1 MSQRPVVRAA
11 LLAAITVTA
20 VPSSALAGF
29 LTASASRDATIYSG
43 SGSTA
48 NGAGQYLFAGRTASG
63 ALRRAL
69 LHFDLSSIP
78 EDAAIV
84 SATLNLHLTQA
95 ASGEHGVSVHRVLAS
110 WTTGSSDPTGNEGT
124 GAAAAPAD
132 ATWTSRSFGSP
143 TMDWANAG
151 GDIATSA
158 SAFSLI
164 GTELVRYSIS
174 SAGLAAD
181 VQAWLADPAGS
192 NHGWI
197 LIGDETVNQSARRFG
212 SADGSAEFAP
222 TLEVEWAVIP
232 APGAAALLA
241 IAGLVRPRR
250 RR

>member
-1 MSQRPVVRAA
+1 MSQRSAVRAA
-11 LLAAITVTA
+11 LLAAIA
-20 VPSSALAGF
+20 AASVPSSALAGF
-29 LTASASRDATIYSG
+29 LSASASRDATIYSG
-43 SGSTA
+43 SSSTA

-78 EDAAIV
+78 SDAVIV

-95 ASGEHGVSVHRVLAS
+95 ASGEHVVSAHRLLAS
-110 WTTGSSDPTGNEGT
+110 WTTGSSDPSGNEGT

-143 TMDWANAG
+143 AMDWTNAG
-151 GDIATSA
+151 GDFA
-158 SAFSLI
+158 SAASGSSLI

-174 SAGLAAD
+174 SAGLVGD
-181 VQAWLADPAGS
+181 VQSWLADPSA

-197 LIGDETVNQSARRFG
+197 LVGDETVNQSARRFG

-222 TLEVEWAVIP
+222 TLEIEFTVVP
-232 APGAAALLA
+232 APAAAAALGL
-241 IAGLVRPRR
+241 AGLVRPRR

>member
-1 MSQRPVVRAA
+1 MTRRFPVRAA
-11 LLAAITVTA
+11 LLAAIA
-20 VPSSALAGF
+20 VASAASPASAGF

-48 NGAGQYLFAGRTASG
+48 NGAGQYLFAGRTATG

-78 EDAAIV
+78 EDAVIV

-110 WTTGSSDPTGNEGT
+110 WTTGSSDPAGNEGA

-151 GDIATSA
+151 GDYATAA

-164 GTELVRYSIS
+164 GTDLVRYSIS

-192 NHGWI
+192 NHGWL

-222 TLEVEWAVIP
+222 TLEIEWAVIP
-232 APGAAALLA
+232 APGAAAVLACFGLL
-241 IAGLVRPRR
+241 GPRR

>member
-1 MSQRPVVRAA
+1 MSQRSAARAA
-11 LLAAITVTA
+11 LLAAIAVA
-20 VPSSALAGF
+20 SVPSSALAGF
-29 LTASASRDATIYSG
+29 LAASASRDATIYSG
-43 SGSTA
+43 SPSIA
-48 NGAGQYLFAGRTASG
+48 NGAGQYLFAGRTNSG

-78 EDAAIV
+78 SDAVIV
-84 SATLNLHLTQA
+84 SATLSLHLTQA
-95 ASGEHGVSVHRVLAS
+95 ASGEHLVSAHRVLAS

-143 TMDWANAG
+143 AMEWANAG
-151 GDIATSA
+151 GDFASSA
-158 SAFSLI
+158 SGFALI
-164 GTELVRYSIS
+164 GTDPVRYSIS

-181 VQAWLADPAGS
+181 VQAWLADPSA

-197 LIGDETVNQSARRFG
+197 LLGDEAVNQSARRFG
-212 SADGSAEFAP
+212 STDGSAEFAP
-222 TLEVEWAVIP
+222 TLEVEWTVIP

>member
-1 MSQRPVVRAA
+1 MSQRSAARAA
-11 LLAAITVTA
+11 LLAAIAVA
-20 VPSSALAGF
+20 SVPSSALAGF
-29 LTASASRDATIYSG
+29 LAASASRDATIYSG
-43 SGSTA
+43 SPSTA
-48 NGAGQYLFAGRTASG
+48 NGAGQYLFAGRTNSG

-78 EDAAIV
+78 SDAVIV
-84 SATLNLHLTQA
+84 SATLSPHLTQA
-95 ASGEHGVSVHRVLAS
+95 ASGEHLVSAHRVLAS

-143 TMDWANAG
+143 AMDWANAG
-151 GDIATSA
+151 GDFASSA
-158 SAFSLI
+158 SGLALI
-164 GTELVRYSIS
+164 GTDPVRYSIS
-174 SAGLAAD
+174 SADLAAD
-181 VQAWLADPAGS
+181 VQAWLADPSA

-197 LIGDETVNQSARRFG
+197 LLGDEAVNQSARRFG
-212 SADGSAEFAP
+212 STDGSAEFAP
-222 TLEVEWAVIP
+222 TLEVEWTVIP

>member
-1 MSQRPVVRAA
+1 MSQRSAARAA
-11 LLAAITVTA
+11 LLAAIAVA
-20 VPSSALAGF
+20 SVPSSALAGF
-29 LTASASRDATIYSG
+29 LAASASRDATIYSG
-43 SGSTA
+43 SPSIA
-48 NGAGQYLFAGRTASG
+48 NGAGQYLFAGRTNSG

-78 EDAAIV
+78 SDAVIV
-84 SATLNLHLTQA
+84 SATLSLHLTQA
-95 ASGEHGVSVHRVLAS
+95 ASGEHLVSAHRVLAS

-143 TMDWANAG
+143 AMEWANAG
-151 GDIATSA
+151 GDFASSA
-158 SAFSLI
+158 SGFALI
-164 GTELVRYSIS
+164 GTDPVRYSIS

-181 VQAWLADPAGS
+181 VQAWLADPSA

-197 LIGDETVNQSARRFG
+197 LLGDEAVNQSARRFG
-212 SADGSAEFAP
+212 STDGSAEFAP
-222 TLEVEWAVIP
+222 TLEVEWTVIP
-232 APGAAALLA
+232 APGAATFLA

>member
-1 MSQRPVVRAA
+1 MTRRVAVRAA
-11 LLAAITVTA
+11 LLAAIAVASTPSTA
-20 VPSSALAGF
+20 SAGLLA
-29 LTASASRDATIYSG
+29 ASASRDATIYSG

-78 EDAAIV
+78 DDAVIV

-110 WTTGSSDPTGNEGT
+110 WTTGSSDPTGNEGA

-164 GTELVRYSIS
+164 GTEMVRYSIS

-222 TLEVEWAVIP
+222 TLEVEWTVIP
-232 APGAAALLA
+232 APGAAAVLA
-241 IAGLVRPRR
+241 CWGLVGLRR

>member
-1 MSQRPVVRAA
+1 MSQRSAVRAA
-11 LLAAITVTA
+11 VLAAIA
-20 VPSSALAGF
+20 VASMPSGALAGF
-29 LTASASRDATIYSG
+29 LAASASRDATIYSG
-43 SGSTA
+43 SSSTA
-48 NGAGQYLFAGRTASG
+48 NGAGQYLFVGRTNSG

-69 LHFDLSSIP
+69 LQFDLSAIP
-78 EDAAIV
+78 TDAVIV

-95 ASGEHGVSVHRVLAS
+95 ASGEHMVSAHRVLGS

-143 TMDWANAG
+143 DMDWANAG
-151 GDIATSA
+151 GDFAATA
-158 SAFSLI
+158 SGSSLI

-181 VQAWLADPAGS
+181 VQAWLADPSA

-197 LIGDETVNQSARRFG
+197 LLGDEAVNQSARRFG
-212 SADGSAEFAP
+212 STDGSAEFAP
-222 TLEVEWAVIP
+222 TLEVEWTVIP
-232 APGAAALLA
+232 APGAAAFLA

>member
-1 MSQRPVVRAA
+1 MSQRSAARAA
-11 LLAAITVTA
+11 LLAAIAVA
-20 VPSSALAGF
+20 SVPSSALAGF
-29 LTASASRDATIYSG
+29 LAASASRDATIYSG
-43 SGSTA
+43 SPSIA
-48 NGAGQYLFAGRTASG
+48 NGAGQYLFAGRTNSG

-78 EDAAIV
+78 SDAVIV
-84 SATLNLHLTQA
+84 SATLSLHLTQA
-95 ASGEHGVSVHRVLAS
+95 ASGEHLVSAHRVLAS

-132 ATWTSRSFGSP
+132 ATWNSRSFGSP
-143 TMDWANAG
+143 AMDWASAG
-151 GDIATSA
+151 GDFASSA
-158 SAFSLI
+158 SGFAPI

-181 VQAWLADPAGS
+181 VQAWLADPSA

-197 LIGDETVNQSARRFG
+197 LLGDEAVNQSARRFG
-212 SADGSAEFAP
+212 STDGSAEFAP
-222 TLEVEWAVIP
+222 TLEVEWTVIP
-232 APGAAALLA
+232 APAAAPLLA